1 MLSEREVLV
10 RVLMTRTPSC
20 SSTTAYFTNR
30 LDSTLGVSFSPVCAS
45 SSTLSSVAVP
55 SKLPSVGSDRYDAW
69 QKMAHQAR
77 NDYLH
82 EELTAQEFLRKIDIL
97 DELGVHD
104 AEKKMLPPPNRT
116 YWRERIKM
124 TYDFDPELEFSDVMQ
139 YMLQGTELFHA
150 LIPKENYISQAR
162 GGHESLREKYREGKE
177 T

>member
-1 MLSEREVLV
+1 MERYENAATED
-10 RVLMTRTPSC
+10 RG
-20 SSTTAYFTNR
+20 R
-30 LDSTLGVSFSPVCAS
+30 LIPID
-45 SSTLSSVAVP
+45 
-55 SKLPSVGSDRYDAW
+55 SDRYDAW

-97 DELGVHD
+97 DELGAHD

-139 YMLQGTELFHA
+139 YMLQGTELLQT